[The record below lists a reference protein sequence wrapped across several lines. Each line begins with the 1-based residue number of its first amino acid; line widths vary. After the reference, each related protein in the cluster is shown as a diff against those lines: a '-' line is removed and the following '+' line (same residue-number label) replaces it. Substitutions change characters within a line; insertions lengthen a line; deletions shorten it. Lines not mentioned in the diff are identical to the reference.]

1 MQRFL
6 PIASLVLA
14 STAVVAA
21 FVPRDAA
28 PPAVAPVAERAAAND
43 DELDALRRRV
53 DVIEDEQRVIW
64 NRVVTLEKRAQGV
77 VEGGASDG
85 GAMPPALVA
94 EVALL
99 KQELRSVM
107 QGEVLTDPAG
117 RSAMKDVV
125 REVQGEMVRER
136 LAQRQQRQ
144 EARALEQKAKWK
156 SFVTDARLTSQQEQ
170 TLTQRLEAED
180 AARKALFERG
190 TPPEREEL
198 RTLRDQRRETD
209 TLMLP
214 MLDETQKTK
223 YQELRQEDRGGGGGG
238 DRPDRTDRPT
248 RQRQPN

>member
-1 MQRFL
+1 MQRVL

-14 STAVVAA
+14 SAAVVAA
-21 FVPRDAA
+21 FVPRDAS
-28 PPAVAPVAERAAAND
+28 PPAAASASERPTSND
-43 DELDALRRRV
+43 DDLEVLRRRV

-64 NRVVTLEKRAQGV
+64 NRVLVLEKRAQGV
-77 VEGGASDG
+77 VEGGGYDG

-107 QGEVLTDPAG
+107 QGEVLSDPAG
-117 RSAMKDVV
+117 RSAMKDIV
-125 REVQGEMVRER
+125 REVQGDMLRER
-136 LAQRQQRQ
+136 QAQRQQRQ
-144 EARALEQKAKWK
+144 EARAVEQKAKWK
-156 SFVTDARLTSQQEQ
+156 SFATDARLTSEQEQ
-170 TLTQRLEAED
+170 TLTQRLEAEE

-190 TPPEREEL
+190 TPPERDEL
-198 RTLRDQRRETD
+198 RALRDQRKETD

-223 YQELRQEDRGGGGGG
+223 YQELRQEDRGGGGGNG
-238 DRPDRTDRPT
+238 NRSDRPD

>member
-21 FVPRDAA
+21 FVPREAT
-28 PPAVAPVAERAAAND
+28 PPAVAPVSERAAAND

-77 VEGGASDG
+77 VEGGAYDG

-156 SFVTDARLTSQQEQ
+156 SFATDARLTSQQEQ

-209 TLMLP
+209 ALMLP

-223 YQELRQEDRGGGGGG
+223 YQELRQEDRGGGGGE
-238 DRPDRTDRPT
+238 RPDRTDRPT